1 MMRVPKDDKRFSGLF
16 EYIKFNY
23 AFAPLTRSPIL
34 LFDITQY
41 RYTVITNR

>member
-1 MMRVPKDDKRFSGLF
+1 MMRVPMVNKRLLGLF

-34 LFDITQY
+34 LFDIT
-41 RYTVITNR
+41 